1 MKRVWTR
8 SLAGQMVVV
17 LLLALVISHLIGF
30 VIYRDER
37 TQMIRHALKDEFL
50 ARSAAVTRLL
60 DATPADLHGEILRA
74 GGSGITRYWLSPAP
88 VEATAWQEQAT
99 SHLMQALPARMNPG
113 QPMHAVDAEHP
124 ATNPY
129 LAGTKLHPMANV
141 NWETLAAGAWPL
153 GREAKLLQLNDWN
166 GFGLAVPLSN
176 GVWLNAVYSKPV
188 LVPGSTYQT
197 FISLGIAALALTFVA
212 IMMARWIAYPL
223 RQITQAA
230 ERIGVGEEVA
240 PIEECGPD
248 DLRGTAAAFNRMQ
261 TRLRRFIEDR
271 TRMLAAVGHDLRTP
285 ITSMRL
291 RAEFVAD
298 EDIRK
303 KLIAS
308 LDEMQAM
315 TEATLAF
322 ARDDAT
328 REPTR
333 TVDLSALLE
342 SLCND
347 LSDMGWDVTFQNG
360 QKIPFRCRPD
370 ALRRAVRN
378 LVENGVR
385 YGERARVILTAK
397 GDTVEIMVEDDG
409 NGVPE
414 EDFER
419 VFQPFVRLEESRNRQ
434 TGGVGLGL
442 SIARGIVRSHGGDI
456 SLHNGS
462 GLHAVIK
469 LPRSPG

>member
-8 SLAGQMVVV
+8 SLAGQMVVL
-17 LLLALVISHLIGF
+17 LLLALVISHVIGF

-37 TQMIRHALKDEFL
+37 TQVIRGALKEEFL
-50 ARSAAVTRLL
+50 ARTAAVTRLL

-74 GGSGITRYWLSPAP
+74 GGSGITRYWLTPAP
-88 VEATAWQEQAT
+88 EETPAWQEEAL
-99 SHLMQALPARMNPG
+99 SHLLQALPARLSAD
-113 QPMHAVDAEHP
+113 QPAPHTDNDHP

-129 LAGTKLHPMANV
+129 LAGTKLRPIGNAH
-141 NWETLAAGAWPL
+141 WETLAASAWPL

-212 IMMARWIAYPL
+212 LMMARWIAFPL

-230 ERIGVGEEVA
+230 EKIGVGEEVE
-240 PIEECGPD
+240 PIYECGPD

-291 RAEFVAD
+291 RAEFVND
-298 EDIRK
+298 EDTRK

-328 REPTR
+328 KEETR

-342 SLCND
+342 SMCND
-347 LSDMGWDVTFQNG
+347 LVDLGWDVTFRNG
-360 QKIPFRCRPD
+360 QKIPYRCRPD

-378 LVENGVR
+378 LIENGVR
-385 YGERARVILTAK
+385 YGERARVTLTARH
-397 GDTVEIMVEDDG
+397 DAVEIMVEDDG
-409 NGVPE
+409 QGIPE
-414 EDFER
+414 AEFER

-442 SIARGIVRSHGGDI
+442 SIARSIVRAHGGDI
-456 SLHNGS
+456 VLFNGS
-462 GLHAVIK
+462 GLHALVK
-469 LPRSPG
+469 LPRNAA